1 MTDKFDLSIDHAMMI
16 GAKTAF
22 DTCLRAAVAKAI
34 ATGSDEGSASLKI
47 KFTIFTATDRET
59 GELTRA
65 PVMEYAAGF
74 SVPMKEGIKATIAE
88 KSRLEMVGQDWKL
101 INGQISMAEIM
112 KDAEA
117 ERAQIDGG
125 RHE

>member
-112 KDAEA
+112 KDAE
-117 ERAQIDGG
+117 ER
-125 RHE
+125 E